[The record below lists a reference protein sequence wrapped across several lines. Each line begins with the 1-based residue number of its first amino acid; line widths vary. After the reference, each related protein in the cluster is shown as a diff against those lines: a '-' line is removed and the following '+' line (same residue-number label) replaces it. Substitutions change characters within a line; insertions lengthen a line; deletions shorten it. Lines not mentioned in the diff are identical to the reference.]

1 MKRVIDLQSY
11 ARRQH
16 FEYFSSMQYPYV
28 GVTTPVDVTGLV
40 RFCKEKG
47 YSFYLTFLHIAALA
61 ADDVPQ
67 LRQRIHGG
75 GIVEYKECP
84 TSHTELLDNG
94 TYCYCTLRHHIPLE
108 EYIPYAQ
115 EARERSR
122 QNASIDE
129 EEDSESM
136 YFISALPWISY
147 TALIQP
153 AAGGEESNPRITWGR
168 FQEDWRGRLQLPV
181 TLLAHHALVDGI
193 HIAEFYRNLE
203 RMIRETAGII

>member
-108 EYIPYAQ
+108 EYIPMRRRRGSGAVKTRASTRKRT
-115 EARERSR
+115 AR
-122 QNASIDE
+122 AC
-129 EEDSESM
+129 
-136 YFISALPWISY
+136 ISS
-147 TALIQP
+147 
-153 AAGGEESNPRITWGR
+153 PRC
-168 FQEDWRGRLQLPV
+168 RGFPTR
-181 TLLAHHALVDGI
+181 
-193 HIAEFYRNLE
+193 R
-203 RMIRETAGII
+203 